1 MASLFGRGF
10 NPLHLHTKRCNFCC
24 TFFGGMGGLNLIIF
38 YFFCPSIST
47 KKVQLRLCPFW
58 WNGWIEPDYFLFLL
72 PLHLHKKR
80 HNFGCALFCVYDHI
94 LGLETAAWEKK
105 SCIFCFSPATM
116 MMSSSWM
123 MRLGSGL
130 V

>member
-10 NPLHLHTKRCNFCC
+10 NPLHLHKKRHNFGCA
-24 TFFGGMGGLNLIIF
+24 FFGGMGGLNLIIF

-47 KKVQLRLCPFW
+47 KKGATEVAP
-58 WNGWIEPDYFLFLL
+58 
-72 PLHLHKKR
+72 
-80 HNFGCALFCVYDHI
+80 FCVYDHI
-94 LGLETAAWEKK
+94 LGLETAACEKK